1 MTTTKSPEEKS
12 TKVPSRR
19 GTLWLIVLV
28 PWIATHVLLFWSL
41 VRRQTLTTPDAASH
55 IPMGLPFPFLWQDQA
70 YYYGFEDRLPA
81 QTRFLAP
88 QEFVTHMIWPH
99 YFLDLV
105 LVWGSLLL
113 ITLLI
118 LWVIR
123 KVRRAVRIGS

>member
-1 MTTTKSPEEKS
+1 MTKQEREQKASIHPLSKRTFW
-12 TKVPSRR
+12 V
-19 GTLWLIVLV
+19 IVSATWV
-28 PWIATHVLLFWSL
+28 ATHVLLFWSL
-41 VRRQTLTTPDAASH
+41 VRRQTLTTPDAALH

-99 YFLDLV
+99 YFLDLA

-123 KVRRAVRIGS
+123 NIRRAQQTGS

>member
-12 TKVPSRR
+12 TKAPSRR

-70 YYYGFEDRLPA
+70 HYYGFEDRLPA

-88 QEFVTHMIWPH
+88 QEFVTHMIWPNT
-99 YFLDLV
+99 FLISPWSGEV
-105 LVWGSLLL
+105 S
-113 ITLLI
+113 
-118 LWVIR
+118 
-123 KVRRAVRIGS
+123 S